1 MLINDHGNCIM
12 MAMQDPA
19 VFREKINQMQRALD
33 KITGVKKVTQQ
44 EKQQ

>member
-1 MLINDHGNCIM
+1 M

-33 KITGVKKVTQQ
+33 KITGVKEATQQ